1 MKQNFGYSF
10 MWFVFPACLD
20 TTLHVQGCVYVLS
33 SFSVFK
39 VYNIFSDYLVILYSL
54 QQLSVRRLMSLAIKT
69 RKTGVM
75 DHMFARRSGHQTIKW
90 SMHSSP
96 QTCRWYMLLLVMDC
110 EVEIPQAL
118 CDILWVFLWE
128 GWGITMLLMGLYG
141 EAVLTH
147 HPFRL
152 VFSQRRGNVSSVP
165 HPAGRGLQANTIPCR
180 LGNAG
185 QGDRS
190 MKPVCLEK

>member
-1 MKQNFGYSF
+1 

-75 DHMFARRSGHQTIKW
+75 DHMFARRSGHQTIKR

-96 QTCRWYMLLLVMDC
+96 QTCR
-110 EVEIPQAL
+110 
-118 CDILWVFLWE
+118 
-128 GWGITMLLMGLYG
+128 
-141 EAVLTH
+141 
-147 HPFRL
+147 
-152 VFSQRRGNVSSVP
+152 
-165 HPAGRGLQANTIPCR
+165 
-180 LGNAG
+180 
-185 QGDRS
+185 
-190 MKPVCLEK
+190 

>member
-1 MKQNFGYSF
+1 

-69 RKTGVM
+69 RKTGGM
-75 DHMFARRSGHQTIKW
+75 DHMFSRRSGHQTIKW

-96 QTCRWYMLLLVMDC
+96 QTCR
-110 EVEIPQAL
+110 
-118 CDILWVFLWE
+118 
-128 GWGITMLLMGLYG
+128 
-141 EAVLTH
+141 
-147 HPFRL
+147 
-152 VFSQRRGNVSSVP
+152 
-165 HPAGRGLQANTIPCR
+165 
-180 LGNAG
+180 
-185 QGDRS
+185 
-190 MKPVCLEK
+190 